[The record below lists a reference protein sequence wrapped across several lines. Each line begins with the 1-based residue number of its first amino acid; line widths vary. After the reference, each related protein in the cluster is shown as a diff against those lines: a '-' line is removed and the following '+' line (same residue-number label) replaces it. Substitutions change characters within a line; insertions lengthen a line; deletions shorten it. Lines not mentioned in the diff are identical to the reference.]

1 MPFLSTGAVRS
12 WLVFIGVLLAL
23 ALVDIALQD
32 PLRDATVVSGIVA
45 GWALLAV
52 AGIAAIGVWR
62 VARGARVPG
71 RRAHR

>member
-1 MPFLSTGAVRS
+1 MAFLSTGAVRS
-12 WLVFIGVLLAL
+12 WLVFMGVLLVL

-32 PLRDATVVSGIVA
+32 SLRDAAIITGIVA
-45 GWALLAV
+45 GWALLA
-52 AGIAAIGVWR
+52 AGGIAVIWAWR